1 MPAGSR
7 CFASSFAKQFGMTNS
22 RLPIHWPFFLLLTG
36 IFVLTTGMARAQG
49 PGGIRGRV
57 VLESGQPAIGASV
70 VVSGTGAGA
79 STDANGYF
87 EIGEVAP
94 GNHTLTVRLVGH
106 GTQERRLMVPSGV
119 PVTQNFTLNE
129 STEELS
135 EVTVQG
141 DRANKFVRRSSDYVS
156 KMPLKNLENPQVYA
170 TVGKELL
177 TEQLVFTVED
187 ATRNVPGLQKMWD
200 ATGRG
205 GDGGAFYASRGFV
218 VSSQLRNGVAGNVTN
233 TIDAVNLE
241 KLEAIKGPSATLFGS
256 SLTSYGGLMNRV
268 TKKPFETFGGE
279 VAVAAGSYGFYRVSA
294 DVNTPLNAAKT
305 LAFRLNTAYNY
316 EDNFQNAGYAGFV
329 KNLAIAPSL
338 QFAPNEKLTINLD
351 AEVYRGSNVGKQ
363 LIYFDYR
370 ENTKY
375 LGFSRAD
382 EAPLDYR
389 QSYQGPG
396 LTQDSRSTNL
406 FAQVRYRISPSFTSN
421 TYLTSSRSYS
431 QGKGPYFYLVSN
443 TVVAL
448 DSLLAAGVQTVPT
461 GFARRAG
468 VGALYRA
475 DQSTQ
480 NSRAQVYEVQQ
491 LFNGDF
497 QLDRLRNRVVLGL
510 DFLRVDSGLDFFG
523 GVIDAVPVNVPGY
536 DYRTFNAA
544 AVNAAYAQTPP
555 PHYLVT
561 TKVNTYSAFAS
572 DVLNLTERLSVLAAV
587 RVDRFDNKGGA
598 VYFPVE
604 GYKQTTVS
612 PKFGVVFQPVKD
624 RVALFANYQ
633 NSFKNQNA
641 GYVDTEG
648 RSQTTKPE
656 RANQLEGGVKLDA
669 AGGRV
674 SLTAS
679 YYDITVR
686 DILRLTPV
694 DGLPNANTQDG
705 TQESRGAELNLTA
718 NPAPGLNV
726 IGGFAYNSARF
737 VDTNGDV
744 NGLRPNTASSPYL
757 ANAWVSYR
765 QPEGALKGLGAGVG
779 GNYASDN
786 KILNSVSQGAFVLPA
801 YTIFNASV
809 FYDQPKFR
817 LSAKVDNLTNQKYWT
832 GYTTMNAQKL
842 RSIVGSVAY
851 KF

>member
-1 MPAGSR
+1 MKPP
-7 CFASSFAKQFGMTNS
+7 
-22 RLPIHWPFFLLLTG
+22 RLSVYWPFLLLLTSF
-36 IFVLTTGMARAQG
+36 FVLTTSLVHAQG
-49 PGGIRGRV
+49 PGGIQGHV
-57 VLESGQPAIGASV
+57 ALSSGQPAIGASV
-70 VVSGTGAGA
+70 VVTGTASGA
-79 STDANGYF
+79 STDANGNF
-87 EIGEVAP
+87 QISDVAP
-94 GNHTLTVRLVGH
+94 GMHTLTVRLVGN
-106 GTQERRLMVPSGV
+106 GTQERRVMVPSGA
-119 PVTQNFTLNE
+119 PATQNFTLTE
-129 STEELS
+129 SSEELS

-141 DRANKFVRRSSDYVS
+141 DRTNKLVRRSSDYVG

-177 TEQLVFTVED
+177 TEQLVFSVDD
-187 ATRNVPGLQKMWD
+187 AARNVPGLQKMWD

-218 VSSQLRNGVAGNVTN
+218 VSSQLRNGVAGNVTS

-256 SLTSYGGLMNRV
+256 SLTSYGGLLNRV

-279 VAVAAGSYGFYRVSA
+279 VAVSAGSYGFHRVSA

-316 EDNFQNAGYAGFV
+316 EDNFQNAGYTGFV

-338 QFAPNEKLTINLD
+338 QFRPTDKLTINLD

-363 LIYFDYR
+363 LIYFAYGDKIK
-370 ENTKY
+370 N

-389 QSYQGPG
+389 QSYQGAG
-396 LTQDSRSTNL
+396 LTQNSRSTNL
-406 FAQVRYRISPSFTSN
+406 FAQVRYQISPSFIST
-421 TYLTSSRSYS
+421 TYLTSSHSYS
-431 QGKGPYFYLVSN
+431 QGFGPYFYLVS
-443 TVVAL
+443 
-448 DSLLAAGVQTVPT
+448 DSLATAGAVRTP
-461 GFARRAG
+461 
-468 VGALYRA
+468 GAHTLQRA

-480 NSRAQVYEVQQ
+480 NSRNQVFEVQQ
-491 LFNGDF
+491 LINGDF
-497 QLDRLRNRVVLGL
+497 QLGNLRNRVVLGL

-523 GVIDAVPVNVPGY
+523 GVIDAVPLNVAGY

-544 AVNAAYAQTPP
+544 AVNAAYALNAPA
-555 PHYLVT
+555 HYPIT

-572 DVLNLTERLSVLAAV
+572 DVLNLTNRLSVLAAV

-604 GYKQTTVS
+604 AYKQLAIS

-633 NSFKNQNA
+633 NSFRNQNA
-641 GYVDTEG
+641 GYIDTEG
-648 RSQTTKPE
+648 RPQTTTPE
-656 RANQLEGGVKLDA
+656 RANQVEAGLKLDA

-674 SLTAS
+674 SATVS
-679 YYDITVR
+679 YYDIRVQN
-686 DILRLTPV
+686 ILRNTPTAA
-694 DGLPNANTQDG
+694 LATASTQDG
-705 TQESRGAELNLTA
+705 NQWSRGAELNLIA
-718 NPAPGLNV
+718 NPLPGLNV
-726 IGGFAYNSARF
+726 VGGFAYNYSKF
-737 VDTNGDV
+737 VDTDVDV

-765 QPEGALKGLGAGVG
+765 LPEGRLRGLGAGLG

-786 KILNSVSQGAFVLPA
+786 KVVNSATIGVFTLPA
-801 YTIFNASV
+801 YTVLNASV
-809 FYDQPKFR
+809 FYDQPHYR
-817 LSAKVDNLTNQKYWT
+817 LSAKVDNLTDQHYWT